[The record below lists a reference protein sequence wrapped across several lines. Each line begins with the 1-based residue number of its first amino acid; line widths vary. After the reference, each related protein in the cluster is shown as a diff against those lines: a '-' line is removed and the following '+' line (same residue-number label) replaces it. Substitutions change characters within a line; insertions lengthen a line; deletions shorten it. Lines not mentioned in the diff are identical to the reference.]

1 MRGITL
7 TSPTSGSGHS
17 RIWRKFI
24 LLFASALM
32 LGFLTPLAASAAPGQ
47 LLVRDK
53 TTVEDA
59 GTVSVRIV
67 LAQRVNHKVSVSYR
81 TKDGTAVAGAD
92 YTATTGRVTFP
103 KGAKARNVVIPILQD
118 SVVEGNETFKVRL
131 FDPARAS
138 ILDRT
143 GIVTIVDDDLAPPY
157 VPPTM
162 SVADA
167 TAVEGSPLSFVVSL
181 SKAAEGAVT
190 FDYATS
196 DDTAKAPG
204 DYTAVTAGKGTIAA
218 GATSTTITVQTT
230 QDTTPES
237 TEAMKLTLTNPSGA
251 TISDGQAVG
260 TITDN
265 DPVTLPTVSVG
276 DAHATEGSPLVFTV
290 TLSAKSA
297 VPVQVGWKTS
307 DNAPG
312 DTAKTPEDYVAEH
325 NSNLVIPAGQL
336 SATFDVATV
345 NDHVDETNE
354 VFKVTLYSP
363 VNATIGDGTGEG
375 MIVDNDGPSISV
387 GSDQTTTEGGNL
399 VFTISLS
406 KASVQDVK
414 VDYKTSDD
422 TAKAP
427 GDYGAVSGTVTIPA
441 GHLVEQVTVKTVD
454 DAVAEAKEH
463 FEFTLSNPVNATIGD
478 GHADGIILD
487 NDGLPTLSVGDAHA
501 TEGSPIVFTVT
512 LSAKSAVPVQVG
524 WKTSDNATGDTA
536 KTPADYVA
544 EHNSNLVI
552 PAGQLSATFDVATV
566 DDALDEVDEVFKVT
580 LYSPIG
586 ATIGDGTGEG
596 MIVDND
602 NPPTLSVGDAHATEG
617 SPIVFTVTLSALS
630 GKDVQVGWKTSD
642 NATGDTAKTPADY
655 VAEHNSNLV
664 IPAGHLTATFD
675 VATVQDT
682 TDEFDEVFKVTLY
695 SPVNATIADGTGE
708 GKIIDD
714 DAAPL
719 VYIAG
724 TADVTEGHTAQL
736 DVTLS
741 AKSEKPITV
750 LYSTRDDSATHVHDF
765 TAVTNKTLTFAPGVT
780 LQKADVLTLMGDGV
794 EPDEWF
800 YVDISAP
807 TNATLSAHTTGTVRI
822 LANHT

>member
-1 MRGITL
+1 M
-7 TSPTSGSGHS
+7 
-17 RIWRKFI
+17 
-24 LLFASALM
+24 
-32 LGFLTPLAASAAPGQ
+32 
-47 LLVRDK
+47 
-53 TTVEDA
+53 
-59 GTVSVRIV
+59 
-67 LAQRVNHKVSVSYR
+67 
-81 TKDGTAVAGAD
+81 
-92 YTATTGRVTFP
+92 
-103 KGAKARNVVIPILQD
+103 
-118 SVVEGNETFKVRL
+118 
-131 FDPARAS
+131 
-138 ILDRT
+138 
-143 GIVTIVDDDLAPPY
+143 
-157 VPPTM
+157 
-162 SVADA
+162 
-167 TAVEGSPLSFVVSL
+167 
-181 SKAAEGAVT
+181 T

-204 DYTAVTAGKGTIAA
+204 DYTAMTAGKGTIAA
-218 GATSTTITVQTT
+218 GSTSTKITVQTT
-230 QDTTPES
+230 EDTIYES
-237 TEAMKLTLTNPSGA
+237 PATETMKLTLSSPSGA

-260 TITDN
+260 TITDD
-265 DPVTLPTVSVG
+265 DPAPLPTLSVG
-276 DAHATEGSPLVFTV
+276 DAHATEGSPIVFTV
-290 TLSAKSA
+290 TLSAKST

-312 DTAKTPEDYVAEH
+312 DTAKTPSDYVAEH
-325 NSNLVIPAGQL
+325 FSNLVIPAGQL

-345 NDHVDETNE
+345 NDNVDETNE

-363 VNATIGDGTGEG
+363 MNATIGDGTGEG
-375 MIVDNDGPSISV
+375 MIVDNDGPSVSV

-441 GHLVEQVTVKTVD
+441 SHLVEQVTVKTVD
-454 DAVAEAKEH
+454 DAVPEATEH
-463 FEFTLSNPVNATIGD
+463 FEFNLANPVNATIGD

-487 NDGLPTLSVGDAHA
+487 NDGLPTVSVGDAHA

-544 EHNSNLVI
+544 EHNSSLVI

-602 NPPTLSVGDAHATEG
+602 NPPTVSVGDAHATEG

-655 VAEHNSNLV
+655 VAEHNSSLV

-675 VATVQDT
+675 VATVSDT

-695 SPVNATIADGTGE
+695 SPVNATIGDGTAE
-708 GKIIDD
+708 GMIVDD

-750 LYSTRDDSATHVHDF
+750 NYSTRDDSATHFHDF
-765 TAVTNKTLTFAPGVT
+765 TAVTNKTLTFAPGTT
-780 LQKADVLTLMGDGV
+780 LQKADVTTLTGDGV

-807 TNATLSAHTTGTVRI
+807 SNATLSAHTTGIVRI

>member
-1 MRGITL
+1 
-7 TSPTSGSGHS
+7 
-17 RIWRKFI
+17 
-24 LLFASALM
+24 
-32 LGFLTPLAASAAPGQ
+32 
-47 LLVRDK
+47 
-53 TTVEDA
+53 
-59 GTVSVRIV
+59 
-67 LAQRVNHKVSVSYR
+67 VNHQVSVSYK

-92 YTATTGRVTFP
+92 YTAVTGRVTFP
-103 KGAKARNVVIPILQD
+103 KGAKARHVSVPILED
-118 SVVEGNETFKVRL
+118 TVVEGNETFKVRL
-131 FDPARAS
+131 FDPAGAS

-143 GIVTIVDDDLAPPY
+143 GVVTIIDATTPPY

-237 TEAMKLTLTNPSGA
+237 TEAMKLTLSNPSGA
-251 TISDGQAVG
+251 TLSDGQAVG

-265 DPVTLPTVSVG
+265 DTVTLPTVSVG
-276 DAHATEGSPLVFTV
+276 DAHATEGSPIVFTV

-325 NSNLVIPAGQL
+325 NSSLVIPAGQL
-336 SATFDVATV
+336 TATFDVATV
-345 NDHVDETNE
+345 NDNVDETNE

-375 MIVDNDGPSISV
+375 MIVDNDGPSVSV
-387 GSDQTTTEGGNL
+387 GSDQTTTEGGSL

-427 GDYGAVSGTVTIPA
+427 GDYGAVAGTVTIPA
-441 GHLVEQVTVKTVD
+441 GHLVEQVTVKTAD
-454 DAVAEAKEH
+454 DAVPEATEH
-463 FEFTLSNPVNATIGD
+463 FEFNLANPVNATIGD

-487 NDGLPTLSVGDAHA
+487 NDGLPTVSVGDAHA

-524 WKTSDNATGDTA
+524 WKTSDNAPGDTA

-566 DDALDEVDEVFKVT
+566 EDALDEVDEVFHVT
-580 LYSPIG
+580 LYSPIN

-602 NPPTLSVGDAHATEG
+602 NPPTVSVGDAHATEG
-617 SPIVFTVTLSALS
+617 SSIVFTVTLSALS

-642 NATGDTAKTPADY
+642 NAPGDTAKTPADY
-655 VAEHNSNLV
+655 VAEHFSNLV
-664 IPAGHLTATFD
+664 IPAGHLSATFD
-675 VATVQDT
+675 VATVTDT

-695 SPVNATIADGTGE
+695 SPINATIGDGTAE
-708 GKIIDD
+708 GMIVDD

-724 TADVTEGHTAQL
+724 TADVTEGHVAQL

-750 LYSTRDDSATHVHDF
+750 LYSTRDDSATHFHDF
-765 TAVTNKTLTFAPGVT
+765 TAVTGTTLTFAPGTT
-780 LQKADVLTLMGDGV
+780 LQKADVTTLTGDGV
-794 EPDEWF
+794 ESDEWF

-807 TNATLSAHTTGTVRI
+807 TNATLSAHTTGIVRI